1 MKSISLFR
9 AILSGVIGLVLGV
22 VFAALVNLAV
32 PGTSLPWTLIPI
44 CLASVLS
51 ALAGYMV
58 GARQKKPARS
68 LHTPAAG
75 K

>member
-1 MKSISLFR
+1 MKSVSLFR

-22 VFAALVNLAV
+22 VLTALVNLAL
-32 PGTSLPWTLIPI
+32 PGTSIPWTLVPI

-51 ALAGYMV
+51 GLAGYLV
-58 GARQKKPARS
+58 GARQKKPAGGS
-68 LHTPAAG
+68 PTPASG